1 MSKVDILKEG
11 DPVFRKSL
19 MAAIALT
26 FVVFTSGCMKFNMD
40 LTVNKDDTVEGSMVV
55 AFSTSALAMA
65 GGANPLDGADLG
77 QDQEGV
83 TTTPYK
89 DNDYTGTKV
98 TFEPKKFSE
107 FSTGATGEQLKFKRT
122 GDIVTV
128 SGAIDL
134 NGGDIDTAQLE
145 QYKSNPLTSYLFENM
160 DISVKITMPG
170 KVTSKTGTVSGNTV
184 TFKGDLGEK
193 IVIDATSDQ
202 STPSN
207 VPAIIAFSSIAAA
220 MLGLGAFAVIRGR
233 KAKADSETDQLPV
246 E

>member
-1 MSKVDILKEG
+1 M
-11 DPVFRKSL
+11 FRKSL

-55 AFSTSALAMA
+55 AFSNSALGLM
-65 GGANPLDGADLG
+65 GGGNPLDTADLG

-83 TTTPYK
+83 TTMPYK
-89 DNDYTGTKV
+89 DSEYTGTKV

-107 FSTGATGEQLKFKRT
+107 FSTGATGEELSFKRD

-128 SGAIDL
+128 SGAINL
-134 NGGDIDTAQLE
+134 NNGDIDTAQLE
-145 QYKSNPLTSYLFENM
+145 EYKSNPLTSYLFENM
-160 DISVKITMPG
+160 DISVSITLPG
-170 KVTSKTGTVSGNTV
+170 KVTSKAGTVSGNTV

-207 VPAIIAFSSIAAA
+207 LPAVIAFSSIAAA
-220 MLGLGAFAVIRGR
+220 MVALGTFAVVRSR
-233 KAKADSETDQLPV
+233 RAKAAPAVVDQFPT

>member
-1 MSKVDILKEG
+1 M
-11 DPVFRKSL
+11 FRKAL
-19 MAAIALT
+19 MATIALT
-26 FVVFTSGCMKFNMD
+26 FVIFTAGCMKFDME
-40 LTVNKDDTVEGSMVV
+40 LTVSENDTVEGSMIV
-55 AFSTSALAMA
+55 AFSNSALGLM
-65 GGANPLDGADLG
+65 GGGNPLDDADLG
-77 QDQEGV
+77 QDEEGV

-89 DNDYTGTKV
+89 DSEYTGTKV

-107 FSTGATGEQLKFKRT
+107 FSTGATGEELSFKRT

-134 NGGDIDTAQLE
+134 NNGEIDTAQLE
-145 QYKSNPLTSYLFENM
+145 EYKSNPLTSYLFENL
-160 DISVKITMPG
+160 DISVKITLPG

-193 IVIDATSDQ
+193 IVIDAVSDQ

-233 KAKADSETDQLPV
+233 RAKAATAVDDQTPV

>member
-1 MSKVDILKEG
+1 M
-11 DPVFRKSL
+11 FRKSL

-55 AFSTSALAMA
+55 AFSNSALGLM
-65 GGANPLDGADLG
+65 GGGNPLDTADLG
-77 QDQEGV
+77 QDQPGV
-83 TTTPYK
+83 TTMPYE
-89 DNDYTGTKV
+89 DSEYTGTKV

-107 FSTGATGEQLKFKRT
+107 FSTGATGEELSFKRD

-128 SGAIDL
+128 SGAINL
-134 NGGDIDTAQLE
+134 NNGEIDTTQLE
-145 QYKSNPLTSYLFENM
+145 EYKSNPLTSYLFENM
-160 DISVKITMPG
+160 DITVSITLPG

-202 STPSN
+202 STASN
-207 VPAIIAFSSIAAA
+207 MPGVIAFSAIAAA
-220 MLGLGAFAVIRGR
+220 LLGLGAFAVIRSR
-233 KAKADSETDQLPV
+233 KAKAEPAVVDQFPT